1 MSDIEDD
8 KLMTINDIK
17 KMKKE
22 KKVLSQE
29 TKEKRA
35 ENMKKALEGRKKKY
49 EERKKIKEVENN
61 LKDLLID
68 NEKENNKLDDDILNE
83 LNTKLKPQLK
93 KDKVVIE
100 NEVIKVEDHKINNN
114 NNDILEIVKLMNK
127 RLDKLYTMK
136 KMKLNQPKKEIQPII
151 IDNKSSDN
159 KQISLLESIKNRM
172 INQY

>member
-1 MSDIEDD
+1 MSDIEDEQ
-8 KLMTINDIK
+8 LMTINDIK

-35 ENMKKALEGRKKKY
+35 ENMRKALEGRKKKY

-93 KDKVVIE
+93 KDI
-100 NEVIKVEDHKINNN
+100 NDTNINTNTNNN
-114 NNDILEIVKLMNK
+114 ELVEMVKLMNK

-151 IDNKSSDN
+151 IDNNKSEN
-159 KQISLLESIKNRM
+159 KQLSLLESIRNKM

>member
-1 MSDIEDD
+1 MSDIEDEQ
-8 KLMTINDIK
+8 LMTINDIK

-29 TKEKRA
+29 TKDKRA
-35 ENMKKALEGRKKKY
+35 ANMKKALDARAAKY
-49 EERKKIKEVENN
+49 QERKKLKEVENN

-68 NEKENNKLDDDILNE
+68 NDKENNKLDDDILNE

-93 KDKVVIE
+93 KE
-100 NEVIKVEDHKINNN
+100 NKVEEQEIKGSGQKINDNN
-114 NNDILEIVKLMNK
+114 ELVEMVKLMNK

-151 IDNKSSDN
+151 IDNNKSEN
-159 KQISLLESIKNRM
+159 KQLSLLESIRNKM